1 MYVILYISSRTSSLV
16 GKSDNT
22 QENKHESATCLHEG
36 NEQDAMVENDGV
48 VSREESPCIEKSL

>member
-1 MYVILYISSRTSSLV
+1 MYVILCISSRTSSLV

-48 VSREESPCIEKSL
+48 VSREESHV